1 MAKIRISKAKKSG
14 FARQPGWRGMF
25 AFCVVALVTSCVM
38 PLAASRNPG
47 PASSLTVALDPP
59 KPLDQTENVAT
70 VLEAALPPI
79 QSEAEI
85 LVEAKLAGAGLAAAN
100 LTPAV
105 LSGPTG
111 VVAPYTPSAF
121 NPGPAATSLIFRG
134 RSALDNLRSQ
144 LCLTAA
150 IYYEAA
156 NEPDAGQRA
165 VAQVVLNRVRHPAW
179 PNTVCD
185 VVYQGTERPG
195 VLCQF
200 SFACDGSMARIP
212 VATSWARARRVA
224 QEALAGYVFAPVG
237 LATFYHTL
245 AVSPSWN
252 RAMNPS
258 AIFGAHIF
266 YRLPGG
272 AGEPRSYHAGYF
284 GREPVPGPRAKLF
297 VPTAPSLPPY
307 QMAGVGGQQAYPAMK
322 NAPAGADLAML
333 AQLQAQSQMQSAAA
347 AQSITQVASI
357 APTKSVAADR
367 RYLPGSLPESSIRSE
382 FQGSGEWIGK

>member
-1 MAKIRISKAKKSG
+1 MAKIRINKAKKSG

-25 AFCVVALVTSCVM
+25 AFCVVVLVTSWVM
-38 PLAASRNPG
+38 PLAASRSSG

-59 KPLDQTENVAT
+59 KPIEQTEDVAS
-70 VLEAALPPI
+70 VLEGALPPI
-79 QSEAEI
+79 QSDAEI
-85 LVEAKLAGAGLAAAN
+85 LVEAKLAGAGMAPAA
-100 LTPAV
+100 LSPAPLPGASV
-105 LSGPTG
+105 PY
-111 VVAPYTPSAF
+111 APINPAMF
-121 NPGPAATSLIFRG
+121 NPGPAATSLVFRG
-134 RSALDNLRSQ
+134 RSSMDNLRSQ

-200 SFACDGSMARIP
+200 SFACDGSMARTP
-212 VATSWARARRVA
+212 LAATWARARRVA

-252 RAMNPS
+252 RAMTPS

-272 AGEPRSYHAGYF
+272 AGEPRSYHAGYY
-284 GREPVPGPRAKLF
+284 GREPVPGPRAKLY
-297 VPTAPSLPPY
+297 VPTLPSF
-307 QMAGVGGQQAYPAMK
+307 QMAGGAAPLPYPPMTK
-322 NAPAGADLAML
+322 APAGADLAML
-333 AQLQAQSQMQSAAA
+333 AQLQAQSQMQTAAS
-347 AQSITQVASI
+347 AQSVTQVASI
-357 APTKSVAADR
+357 APSRSVAADR
-367 RYLPGSLPESSIRSE
+367 RYLPGTLPESSIRSE